1 MRTTEIATNLS
12 LALPNFGLVDELEL
26 GNTRQIPGDHF
37 VTFIEPKYA
46 EVFQDGIR
54 PLMYGILNR
63 QAHDK
68 LKEPS
73 FSLIETMARIDGNGQ
88 VGTIFAPAM
97 NRLKIDLGATE
108 HTRMEA
114 IHGFHIS
121 IVNSTNRALEALRS
135 KYRLPEVPMV
145 DPARHLTQE

>member
-1 MRTTEIATNLS
+1 MRTTEIGTNLS
-12 LALPNFGLVDELEL
+12 LAQPNFGLIDELEL
-26 GNTRQIPGDHF
+26 GNVRQVPGDHF
-37 VTFIEPKYA
+37 VTFIDPGYE
-46 EVFQDGIR
+46 EIFHDGVR
-54 PLMYGILNR
+54 PLMYGILDR
-63 QAHDK
+63 QAHDE
-68 LKEPS
+68 LKES
-73 FSLIETMARIDGNGQ
+73 NFSLIETMCRIDDKGQ
-88 VGTIFAPAM
+88 EGRIFVPAM

-145 DPARHLTQE
+145 DPARHLTAE

>member
-26 GNTRQIPGDHF
+26 GNARQIPGDHF
-37 VTFIEPKYA
+37 VTFIDPEY
-46 EVFQDGIR
+46 EDIFQHGVR
-54 PLMYGILNR
+54 PLMYGILDR
-63 QAHDK
+63 QAHVE
-68 LKEPS
+68 LKEPN
-73 FSLIETMARIDGNGQ
+73 FSLIETMGRLDGEARQGR
-88 VGTIFAPAM
+88 IFVPAM

-121 IVNSTNRALEALRS
+121 IVNSTNRALQALRS
-135 KYRLPEVPMV
+135 RYRLPEVPMV